1 MAKMTERKT
10 HLDGIAVSL
19 LVVCC
24 LFWGAQQVLIK
35 AFGRTATLLPS
46 QFAFYWR
53 DSFAHV
59 VVQMAQYPAVGA

>member
-1 MAKMTERKT
+1 MTERKT

-35 AFGRTATLLPS
+35 ATLAELPPFLSS
-46 QFAFYWR
+46 QFAIYWR
-53 DSFAHV
+53 NGVVDA
-59 VVQMAQYPAVGA
+59 VVQVAKHPAVGT